1 MLRRSLL
8 SRHLLL
14 SSFSFCFLYCF
25 FIFLLF
31 LKCVGRYVQLT
42 TRPLTPYRLTTPCA
56 TPRVDLKRPSDA
68 AALAVSASTGC
79 AACFT
84 RAC

>member
-1 MLRRSLL
+1 
-8 SRHLLL
+8 
-14 SSFSFCFLYCF
+14 
-25 FIFLLF
+25 
-31 LKCVGRYVQLT
+31 VGRYVQLT

-68 AALAVSASTGC
+68 AALAVRASTRC